1 MQRQTA
7 HLQSC
12 RQRKGRRSLVVML
25 PPVALV
31 AAAKPMH
38 IVQVVADDLGY
49 MYNDLGIANGNKSM
63 SAARE

>member
-1 MQRQTA
+1 
-7 HLQSC
+7 
-12 RQRKGRRSLVVML
+12 ML

>member
-1 MQRQTA
+1 
-7 HLQSC
+7 
-12 RQRKGRRSLVVML
+12 ML

-38 IVQVVADDLGY
+38 IIQVVADDLG
-49 MYNDLGIANGNKSM
+49 YNDLGIANGNKSM